1 MSEPT
6 RRSFGTRMMTSLGQQ
21 LKGKVELDYMSTGFV
36 YSLDAPLEALTA
48 KPKSPAEGAPA

>member
-1 MSEPT
+1 
-6 RRSFGTRMMTSLGQQ
+6 MMTSLGQQ
-21 LKGKVELDYMSTGFV
+21 LKGKVELDYMPTGFV